1 MANTFNNFS
10 ADILAQEMIPALR
23 NVLPSL
29 TQSGIAV
36 DFSNEIVGGGKV
48 VKSSFVSGLSASTYS
63 SGYTSANAASTAVT
77 VTLGESTYVQIELT
91 PGEAIEYTVQKVQRE
106 FAPAMATAVVEK
118 MFTDLFGLVTEA
130 NLGAGATKET
140 ISGIANMTRA
150 NVVSL
155 AKKATKA
162 KFRPEGRTLWL
173 SADANASLVGDNTV
187 AQSYSIGENSVIR
200 NNSVGRLAGF
210 ATYETN
216 VLGTSLY
223 KTAQTLHG
231 FAATRGAFGIA
242 ARRPEVA
249 LNTSANIAVAV
260 EPDSGFNFAV
270 TTFWDPISGKHYLRA
285 EWVYGVAL
293 ANKNAIIPIVDTA
306 A

>member
-1 MANTFNNFS
+1 MANAINNFS
-10 ADILAQEMIPALR
+10 ADILAQEMVPALR
-23 NVLPSL
+23 NTLPNI
-29 TQSGIAV
+29 TRAGIAI
-36 DFSNEIVGGGKV
+36 DFSNEVVGGGKT
-48 VKSSFVSGLSASTYS
+48 VKSSFVSGLTASTYAGS
-63 SGYTSANAASTAVT
+63 FVSASAASTAVS

-118 MFTDLFGLVTEA
+118 MFTDLFGLVTET
-130 NLGAGATKET
+130 NLGVGATKET
-140 ISGIANMTRA
+140 VAGISSLARS

-173 SADANASLVGDNTV
+173 SADANAALVGDNTV
-187 AQSYSIGENSVIR
+187 AQNYSIGDASVIR
-200 NNSVGRLAGF
+200 SGAVGRLSGF
-210 ATYETN
+210 ETYETN
-216 VLGTSLY
+216 VLGTSLW

-249 LNTSANIAVAV
+249 LNTSASVAVAV

-270 TTFWDPISGKHYLRA
+270 TTFWDPITGKHYLRA

-293 ANKNAIIPIVDTA
+293 ANKNAIIPLVDTSA
-306 A
+306 